1 MEEKIMPKHIAIIMD
16 GNRRWAKER
25 GLDPKLGHKEGAD
38 NLKRIA
44 KYANKIGIQ
53 YLTVYAFS
61 TENWKRTKEE
71 VGALMVL
78 LQKYVEDFLNDTSKN
93 NIRIKILGDIT
104 RLDEGLQKSIQK
116 IVEATANCTGLT
128 LNIAFNY
135 GGRDEIVKAV
145 KKIAKQVQDKEIS
158 IEDIN
163 EDLVSNSLY
172 TAGQPEPDLLIRPGG
187 EQRISNY
194 LLWQLAY
201 TEFLF
206 IPKYW
211 PDFSE
216 QDLDEAI
223 QIFENRNRKFGG
235 K

>member
-44 KYANKIGIQ
+44 KYANKIGLQ

-71 VGALMVL
+71 VGALMLL
-78 LQKYVEDFLNDTSKN
+78 LQKYVEDFLKDTSKD

-211 PDFSE
+211 PDFSKE
-216 QDLDEAI
+216 DLDEAI

>member
-135 GGRDEIVKAV
+135 GGRDEITRAV
-145 KKIAKQVQDKEIS
+145 KSIATSVKNNEIS
-158 IEDIN
+158 VEDIN
-163 EDLVSNSLY
+163 EDLISNNIY
-172 TAGQPEPDLLIRPGG
+172 TAGMPDPDLLIRPGG
-187 EQRISNY
+187 EKRISNF
-194 LLWQLAY
+194 LPWQLSY
-201 TEFLF
+201 TEFIF
-206 IPKYW
+206 TDKYW
-211 PDFSE
+211 PDFNRD
-216 QDLDEAI
+216 DLDEAI
-223 QIFENRNRKFGG
+223 LEYERRNRKFGA

>member
-44 KYANKIGIQ
+44 KYANKIGLQ

-71 VGALMVL
+71 VGALMLL
-78 LQKYVEDFLNDTSKN
+78 LQKYVEDFLKDTSKD

-104 RLDEGLQKSIQK
+104 RLDEGLQKKKKK

-216 QDLDEAI
+216 EDLDEAI